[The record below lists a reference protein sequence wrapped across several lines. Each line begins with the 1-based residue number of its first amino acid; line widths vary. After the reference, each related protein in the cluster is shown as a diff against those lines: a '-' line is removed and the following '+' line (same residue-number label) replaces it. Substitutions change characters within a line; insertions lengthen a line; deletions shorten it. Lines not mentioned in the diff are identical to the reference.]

1 MEFFAGFAEA
11 GRPWRL
17 AFLVDSPQQPAR
29 HFTRVCKRISPA
41 ISSLQFP
48 PLLSRR
54 SDPRLSSTGFPPCGD
69 RPTFQDNPPPPPSLG
84 EFFKKAPVSSV
95 GWCKDWI
102 WMKPMKP
109 DKSSGMAVTDSQL
122 RFTSRNPSP
131 SLPLF
136 QVTPAKRLRS
146 NRRDNQPLRA
156 SLHLLPPAMRGLRL
170 SLSLGPFG
178 VATHLN

>member
-1 MEFFAGFAEA
+1 MDKPPVEFFAGFAEA

-95 GWCKDWI
+95 GWCKD
-102 WMKPMKP
+102 
-109 DKSSGMAVTDSQL
+109 
-122 RFTSRNPSP
+122 
-131 SLPLF
+131 
-136 QVTPAKRLRS
+136 
-146 NRRDNQPLRA
+146 
-156 SLHLLPPAMRGLRL
+156 
-170 SLSLGPFG
+170 
-178 VATHLN
+178 